1 MIDMKTRFLFSHKYK
16 SLGWVLLIIGFVLGT
31 ILMFND
37 FDYPNWE
44 MNVFPLVG
52 ETDIFS
58 KQPMQWNKSNI
69 ADELAAVFIIVGGI
83 LVSFSKT
90 KDEDE
95 YISRIRM
102 ESLIWATYVNYI
114 VLLIS
119 ILLLFDFTF
128 FNVMVCNMF
137 TILVFFIFRFHYMLF
152 KSKTN
157 IQHEK

>member
-1 MIDMKTRFLFSHKYK
+1 MKARFLFSYKYK
-16 SLGWVLLIIGFVLGT
+16 PLGWVLLIIGFVLGT
-31 ILMFND
+31 VLMFND
-37 FDYPNWE
+37 FEYPNWE

-52 ETDIFS
+52 ETDVFS
-58 KQPMQWNKSNI
+58 KPPMQWNKSNI
-69 ADELAAVFIIVGGI
+69 SDELAAVFIIVGGI

-95 YISRIRM
+95 YISKIRM

-137 TILVFFIFRFHYMLF
+137 TILVFFIFRFHYILF
-152 KSKTN
+152 KSKTS
-157 IQHEK
+157 IQHEE